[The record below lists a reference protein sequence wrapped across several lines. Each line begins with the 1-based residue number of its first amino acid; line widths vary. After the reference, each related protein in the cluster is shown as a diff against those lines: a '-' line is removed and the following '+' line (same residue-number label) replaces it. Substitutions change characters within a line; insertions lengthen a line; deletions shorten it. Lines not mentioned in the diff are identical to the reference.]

1 MFMVQ
6 EYIKDK
12 WHAVQVFMSR
22 ADAEAYVARFGG
34 NARIKDLSAVDYDAA
49 SDTRTP
55 DQKRADYLAQRAAAR
70 ERSKQAEDARK
81 AAQAAAERLEDKK

>member
-1 MFMVQ
+1 MT
-6 EYIKDK
+6 
-12 WHAVQVFMSR
+12 
-22 ADAEAYVARFGG
+22 
-34 NARIKDLSAVDYDAA
+34 YD
-49 SDTRTP
+49 STTDTRTP